1 MVDLDKQFAEMA
13 DISTEDSAYDFVIDG
28 DLRVI
33 AVPERG
39 VVLGVEGDKDVNR
52 VRFRMNRNYRDTDLS
67 GFNIRINYR
76 SAKGKINYF
85 PVTEKTVTD
94 DAIYFVWLVG
104 ADTVAAKGTIYFVAR
119 FFTAEE
125 DGTITQE
132 FNTTLGNACTLE
144 GLAVDAQAED
154 KPVKDLLAQ
163 LEYDLK
169 TYAAPFVEQVKT
181 AKRDA
186 LDAIDTS
193 KQGALNAVEKK
204 GKGVLATIP
213 EDYTNLNESV
223 VQLKEDISKSNSDID
238 TIYSS
243 ISERINIDVA
253 TKNGYVNN
261 DTGEIV
267 EHSEYHYAEI
277 SVKSYERYEV
287 SAYYYAPSKLS
298 LAYFYDA
305 KNALLG
311 SAGAYADG
319 IEESEYVQEYIVNI
333 PADCAKMIVQSWGDK
348 PILVDKL
355 ELKKQ
360 KTDTDNTEPL
370 KNGYVPMHFTVSN
383 GIWSNGTIV
392 PHASYK
398 AIVFACGGNEHY
410 SIDTY
415 MNGDAK
421 MPVARFLNR
430 AGTEIGTTDII
441 TDTGPLYQYKIVTP
455 KNCTK
460 MIVNGYLQP
469 SNWPYA
475 IRKYIPG
482 HLPLAEKN
490 VVFLGDSIMH
500 GLSNTAYTG
509 GWRDWFCRFTGVT
522 QIMCTAVSGATIC
535 DYDDTILNGN
545 PLDTE
550 HSNTLSNQVQSI
562 INSPPSNP
570 DFVDYILIFA
580 GTNDHAILSEF
591 QGGVTQFI
599 NTATN
604 SYIDIDTVDRTR
616 YDGAMRWVA
625 EKLWGIFPRA
635 KIYWITPIQGAEPIR
650 QTRLQIMKSDYMQ
663 EIATWL
669 ACPVI
674 DATRNSG
681 IYGRYENANAIG
693 KYLFDGLHPTGEG
706 YKLLG
711 EFIAKEVAS
720 RESY

>member
-1 MVDLDKQFAEMA
+1 MA
-13 DISTEDSAYDFVIDG
+13 DNRITIQAEFGQNYKDLGFIGRVGENDSREIAFDCADALTQFPGASIVCVIKRACDTKPYSAALTDEGYNRILPLSAVENAAAGQIMIELRAVSNDTILKSAMFSGRIAESLQGEGDRPGNPASDMLNRIDSTLQSAAETQKKLLSALDGVDTAVDGANTAAENAQAVADTVQAKLDNGDFVGPAGKNGEQGPKGDTGATGPQGPKGDTYDDSEVRAIIDE
-28 DLRVI
+28 L
-33 AVPERG
+33 
-39 VVLGVEGDKDVNR
+39 KD
-52 VRFRMNRNYRDTDLS
+52 D
-67 GFNIRINYR
+67 I
-76 SAKGKINYF
+76 
-85 PVTEKTVTD
+85 
-94 DAIYFVWLVG
+94 DAIYNSVCEKINV
-104 ADTVAAKGTIYFVAR
+104 DITI
-119 FFTAEE
+119 
-125 DGTITQE
+125 
-132 FNTTLGNACTLE
+132 
-144 GLAVDAQAED
+144 
-154 KPVKDLLAQ
+154 
-163 LEYDLK
+163 
-169 TYAAPFVEQVKT
+169 
-181 AKRDA
+181 
-186 LDAIDTS
+186 
-193 KQGALNAVEKK
+193 
-204 GKGVLATIP
+204 
-213 EDYTNLNESV
+213 
-223 VQLKEDISKSNSDID
+223 
-238 TIYSS
+238 
-243 ISERINIDVA
+243 
-253 TKNGYVNN
+253 KNGYVNN
-261 DTGEIV
+261 ENGEIV
-267 EHSEYHYAEI
+267 EHPTYKYAEI
-277 SVKSYERYEV
+277 SVKADERYV
-287 SAYYYAPSKLS
+287 ISAYYYAPSMLS
-298 LAYFYDA
+298 LVYFYDA
-305 KNALLG
+305 KNVLLG
-311 SAGAYADG
+311 SVGAYADG
-319 IEESEYVQEYIVNI
+319 IKESEYVQGYMVNI
-333 PADCAKMIVQSWGDK
+333 PADCAKMIVQSWGSD

-355 ELKKQ
+355 EL
-360 KTDTDNTEPL
+360 TDTDNTEPL
-370 KNGYVPMHFTVSN
+370 GNGYVPMHFTISN
-383 GIWSNGTIV
+383 GIWSDGTIV

-398 AIVFACGGNEHY
+398 AIVFECGENEQY

-430 AGTEIGTTDII
+430 AGIEIGSTDII
-441 TDTGPLYQYKIVTP
+441 TATGPLYQYKIVTP
-455 KNCTK
+455 ENCTK

-469 SNWPYA
+469 SDWPYA

-509 GWRDWFCRFTGVT
+509 GWRDWFCRFTGAT

-562 INSPPSNP
+562 INSPPSNS

-580 GTNDHAILSEF
+580 GTNDHASLAEF

-599 NTATN
+599 NNDTN

-616 YDGAMRWVA
+616 YDGAMRWVT

-650 QTRLQIMKSDYMQ
+650 QTRLQIMKSDYMK

>member
-1 MVDLDKQFAEMA
+1 MQKIRIDFDNPGLPQHISAVENDSQSRFFQATLYENGKAYTAPEGAAYSIMYRGFGPQNQGWYDTINDGAGKRAACAVSGNVVTCEIARQALQVPGHVSILLCVTTGKGYMLKSWPIECDCKNDRYDSTTEIESFFYVTSVSNASWMQAIQAVEELKNIIDPTLTLSGKAADAAKVKEAINAE
-13 DISTEDSAYDFVIDG
+13 S
-28 DLRVI
+28 
-33 AVPERG
+33 ERAK
-39 VVLGVEGDKDVNR
+39 GVESQIKED
-52 VRFRMNRNYRDTDLS
+52 
-67 GFNIRINYR
+67 I
-76 SAKGKINYF
+76 
-85 PVTEKTVTD
+85 
-94 DAIYFVWLVG
+94 DAIYSSVSEKINV
-104 ADTVAAKGTIYFVAR
+104 DITI
-119 FFTAEE
+119 
-125 DGTITQE
+125 
-132 FNTTLGNACTLE
+132 
-144 GLAVDAQAED
+144 
-154 KPVKDLLAQ
+154 
-163 LEYDLK
+163 
-169 TYAAPFVEQVKT
+169 
-181 AKRDA
+181 
-186 LDAIDTS
+186 
-193 KQGALNAVEKK
+193 
-204 GKGVLATIP
+204 
-213 EDYTNLNESV
+213 
-223 VQLKEDISKSNSDID
+223 
-238 TIYSS
+238 
-243 ISERINIDVA
+243 
-253 TKNGYVNN
+253 KNGYVNN
-261 DTGEIV
+261 ENGEIV
-267 EHSEYHYAEI
+267 ENSNYHYAEI
-277 SVKSYERYEV
+277 SVKADERYV
-287 SAYYYAPSKLS
+287 ISAYYYAPSKLS
-298 LAYFYDA
+298 LVYFYDSN
-305 KNALLG
+305 NALLG
-311 SAGAYADG
+311 SVGAYADG

-333 PADCAKMIVQSWGDK
+333 PADCAKIIVQSWGSK

-355 ELKKQ
+355 EL
-360 KTDTDNTEPL
+360 TDTDNTEPL
-370 KNGYVPMHFTVSN
+370 ENGYVPMHFTISN
-383 GIWSNGTIV
+383 GIWSDGTIV

-455 KNCTK
+455 KNCAK

-500 GLSNTAYTG
+500 GLSNTAYAG
-509 GWRDWFCRFTGVT
+509 GWRDWFCRFTGAT

-616 YDGAMRWVA
+616 YDGAMRWVT

-650 QTRLQIMKSDYMQ
+650 QTRLQIMKSDYMK

>member
-1 MVDLDKQFAEMA
+1 MQYDKSLPEIEVHITKDGQEYTIPSGYSATIRWGKPDKHGCTATGTVSGSTVTFQVTEQMACVAGRSKVTVEIIESDSSQAGTAKFEVIVDSNPIGDNTIVSDSEIA
-13 DISTEDSAYDFVIDG
+13 DIQKAIEASTE
-28 DLRVI
+28 
-33 AVPERG
+33 
-39 VVLGVEGDKDVNR
+39 
-52 VRFRMNRNYRDTDLS
+52 
-67 GFNIRINYR
+67 
-76 SAKGKINYF
+76 AK
-85 PVTEKTVTD
+85 
-94 DAIYFVWLVG
+94 
-104 ADTVAAKGTIYFVAR
+104 
-119 FFTAEE
+119 
-125 DGTITQE
+125 
-132 FNTTLGNACTLE
+132 
-144 GLAVDAQAED
+144 AQAERASSFASNASASASAS
-154 KPVKDLLAQ
+154 AQ
-163 LEYDLK
+163 SA
-169 TYAAPFVEQVKT
+169 TNASNS
-181 AKRDA
+181 AKEAKVSAD
-186 LDAIDTS
+186 
-193 KQGALNAVEKK
+193 
-204 GKGVLATIP
+204 
-213 EDYTNLNESV
+213 SV
-223 VQLKEDISKSNSDID
+223 ANVVTDVSQLKEDIDA
-238 TIYSS
+238 IYSS
-243 ISERINIDVA
+243 FSEKINVDI
-253 TKNGYVNN
+253 TIKNGYVNN
-261 DTGEIV
+261 ENGEIV
-267 EHSEYHYAEI
+267 EHSSYNYAEI
-277 SVKSYERYEV
+277 SVKADERYV
-287 SAYYYAPSKLS
+287 ISAYYYAPSKLS
-298 LAYFYDA
+298 LVYFYDSN
-305 KNALLG
+305 NALLG
-311 SAGAYADG
+311 SVGAYADG

-333 PADCAKMIVQSWGDK
+333 PADCAKMIVQSWGSK

-355 ELKKQ
+355 EL
-360 KTDTDNTEPL
+360 TDTDNTEPL
-370 KNGYVPMHFTVSN
+370 ENGYVPMHFTISN
-383 GIWSNGTIV
+383 GIWSDGTIV

-455 KNCTK
+455 KNCAK

-469 SNWPYA
+469 SDWPYA

-500 GLSNTAYTG
+500 GLSNTAYAG
-509 GWRDWFCRFTGVT
+509 GWRDWFCRFTGAT

-616 YDGAMRWVA
+616 YDGAMRWVT

-650 QTRLQIMKSDYMQ
+650 QTRLQIMKSDYMK
-663 EIATWL
+663 EISTWL

>member
-1 MVDLDKQFAEMA
+1 MYIETLALAKGYTNKQIKKLSVNGIKGDKGDPGKDA
-13 DISTEDSAYDFVIDG
+13 VIDTTLSNSG
-28 DLRVI
+28 EAAD
-33 AVPERG
+33 AK
-39 VVLGVEGDKDVNR
+39 VVGNEISSLKND
-52 VRFRMNRNYRDTDLS
+52 
-67 GFNIRINYR
+67 I
-76 SAKGKINYF
+76 
-85 PVTEKTVTD
+85 
-94 DAIYFVWLVG
+94 DAIY
-104 ADTVAAKGTIYFVAR
+104 
-119 FFTAEE
+119 
-125 DGTITQE
+125 
-132 FNTTLGNACTLE
+132 
-144 GLAVDAQAED
+144 
-154 KPVKDLLAQ
+154 
-163 LEYDLK
+163 
-169 TYAAPFVEQVKT
+169 
-181 AKRDA
+181 
-186 LDAIDTS
+186 S
-193 KQGALNAVEKK
+193 
-204 GKGVLATIP
+204 
-213 EDYTNLNESV
+213 SV
-223 VQLKEDISKSNSDID
+223 
-238 TIYSS
+238 
-243 ISERINIDVA
+243 SERINVDIT

-261 DTGEIV
+261 ENGEIV
-267 EHSEYHYAEI
+267 EHLSYRYAEI
-277 SVKSYERYEV
+277 SVKSDERYV
-287 SAYYYAPSKLS
+287 ISAYYYAPSKLS
-298 LAYFYDA
+298 LVYFYNSN
-305 KNALLG
+305 NALLG
-311 SAGAYADG
+311 SIGAYADG

-333 PADCAKMIVQSWGDK
+333 PAYCAKMIVQSWGSK

-370 KNGYVPMHFTVSN
+370 GNGYVPMHFTISN
-383 GIWSNGTIV
+383 GIWSDGTIV
-392 PHASYK
+392 PHPNYK
-398 AIVFACGGNEHY
+398 AIVFECSGNEHY

-455 KNCTK
+455 ENCTK

-500 GLSNTAYTG
+500 GLSNIAYTG
-509 GWRDWFCRFTGVT
+509 GWRDWFCRFTGAT

-599 NTATN
+599 NKATN

-616 YDGAMRWVA
+616 YDGAMRWVT

-650 QTRLQIMKSDYMQ
+650 QTRLQIMKSDYMK

>member
-1 MVDLDKQFAEMA
+1 MGKVFDLNGKDLTKT
-13 DISTEDSAYDFVIDG
+13 DTT
-28 DLRVI
+28 LRV
-33 AVPERG
+33 PEEPADAAEVGKRNDAQTES
-39 VVLGVEGDKDVNR
+39 LKAEKSRAEGAEKKLQQQVNTL
-52 VRFRMNRNYRDTDLS
+52 NAGGLNLKEEL
-67 GFNIRINYR
+67 IRTQVDSYLTQHPEAMGTALAEETTRAKAAEEEN
-76 SAKGKINYF
+76 AKG
-85 PVTEKTVTD
+85 V
-94 DAIYFVWLVG
+94 
-104 ADTVAAKGTIYFVAR
+104 
-119 FFTAEE
+119 
-125 DGTITQE
+125 
-132 FNTTLGNACTLE
+132 
-144 GLAVDAQAED
+144 
-154 KPVKDLLAQ
+154 
-163 LEYDLK
+163 
-169 TYAAPFVEQVKT
+169 
-181 AKRDA
+181 
-186 LDAIDTS
+186 S
-193 KQGALNAVEKK
+193 
-204 GKGVLATIP
+204 
-213 EDYTNLNESV
+213 
-223 VQLKEDISKSNSDID
+223 QLKEDIDA
-238 TIYSS
+238 IYSS
-243 ISERINIDVA
+243 VSERINVDIT

-261 DTGEIV
+261 ENGEIV
-267 EHSEYHYAEI
+267 EHLSYSYAEI
-277 SVKSYERYEV
+277 SVKSDERYV
-287 SAYYYAPSKLS
+287 ISAYYYAPSKLS
-298 LAYFYDA
+298 LVYFYNSN
-305 KNALLG
+305 NALLG
-311 SAGAYADG
+311 SIGAYADG

-333 PADCAKMIVQSWGDK
+333 PAYCAKMIVQSWGSK

-370 KNGYVPMHFTVSN
+370 GNGYVPMHFTISN
-383 GIWSNGTIV
+383 GIWSDGTIV
-392 PHASYK
+392 PHPNYK
-398 AIVFACGGNEHY
+398 AIVFECSGNEHY

-455 KNCTK
+455 ENCTK

-500 GLSNTAYTG
+500 GLSNIAYTG
-509 GWRDWFCRFTGVT
+509 GWRDWFCRFTGAT

-599 NTATN
+599 NKATN

-616 YDGAMRWVA
+616 YDGAMRWVTV
-625 EKLWGIFPRA
+625 KLWGIFPRA

-650 QTRLQIMKSDYMQ
+650 QTRLQIMKSDYMK